1 MKQLTVY
8 CSRDLE
14 ERVVAALDRAGAEG
28 FFRVGGSSGSKFLPA
43 GELPRT
49 TSWDAVALTVPAI
62 PPDAAQKVVAELEAY
77 ANACEIQPCL
87 RIVMTAIEQVW

>member
-14 ERVVAALDRAGAEG
+14 DRVIAALDHAGAEG

-49 TSWDAVALTVPAI
+49 TSWDAVAFTVPAI
-62 PPDAAQKVVAELEAY
+62 EADAAMKVVDELETFAD
-77 ANACEIQPCL
+77 ACEIQPCL
-87 RIVMTAIEQVW
+87 RIVLIPIEQVW